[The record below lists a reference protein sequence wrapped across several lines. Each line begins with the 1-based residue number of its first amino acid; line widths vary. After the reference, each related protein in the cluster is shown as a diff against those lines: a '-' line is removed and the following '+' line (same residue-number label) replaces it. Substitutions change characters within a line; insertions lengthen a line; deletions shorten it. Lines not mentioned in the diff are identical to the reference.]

1 MAVPERA
8 STAGPEPY
16 LSVVVPVF
24 NEEENLGELA
34 TRLAAA
40 LAPLDRPYEIVLIND
55 GSRDRSF
62 EILRQLAAADPHLV
76 VLDFNRNYGQ
86 HAAVFAGFEAA
97 RGEIVVT
104 LDADLQNPPEEVPK
118 LVAKMEE
125 GYDVVGSVRLQRQDS
140 FFRRV
145 ASRLVNRLTAAA
157 TGVQLS
163 DYGCMLR
170 AYRRDVVKTL
180 CASREISTFIPVLA
194 DMFAGRVTE
203 VPVAHAERARGES
216 KYSLWKLIRLQFD
229 LMTSF
234 SLWPLRSMMV
244 VGTVTSAAAMAVAV
258 VLAAGRIIEGHEW
271 AVSGVFTLFAV
282 MFFFVGVLLFALGL
296 LGEYVGR
303 IYSEVR
309 HRPRFV
315 VRQVL
320 RGGSAAIA
328 DPAHRAARPLG

>member
-8 STAGPEPY
+8 AATAPEPY

-24 NEEENLGELA
+24 DEEENLGELA
-34 TRLAAA
+34 SRLAAA

-118 LVAKMEE
+118 LVAKMAE
-125 GYDVVGSVRLQRQDS
+125 GYDVVGSVRLQRQDT
-140 FFRRV
+140 FFRRA

-203 VPVAHAERARGES
+203 IPVAHAERARGES

-234 SLWPLRSMMV
+234 SLWPLRAMMV

-320 RGGSAAIA
+320 RTESAAIA
-328 DPAHRAARPLG
+328 DPAHRAARPRG